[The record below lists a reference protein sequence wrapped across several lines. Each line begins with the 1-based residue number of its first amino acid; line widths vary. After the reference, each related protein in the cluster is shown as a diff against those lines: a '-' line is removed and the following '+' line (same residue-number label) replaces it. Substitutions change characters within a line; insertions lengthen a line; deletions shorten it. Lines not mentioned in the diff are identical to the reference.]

1 MFESVIPLGPMG
13 WSKDIYIWCSQVKW
27 IPYLFYRG
35 MQEKLQLTAAARKP
49 SSCLELA
56 ILPTSSNLTQYTS
69 IYRRTNVKK
78 IEISSGTNQLWYQS
92 MTKTLNIPRIN
103 WASLQRLKSYDSSKV
118 ICNTVCVSTCYS
130 LEVHGFCL
138 LGNWSICFALQ
149 TLQTLYNAAVIKEL
163 FNEYW

>member
-1 MFESVIPLGPMG
+1 MFKSAIPLGPMG
-13 WSKDIYIWCSQVKW
+13 WSKDIYIWCSQVKR

-103 WASLQRLKSYDSSKV
+103 WASLQRLKSYDSSKA
-118 ICNTVCVSTCYS
+118 ICNTVVFRRTVFVCSGITAFV
-130 LEVHGFCL
+130 L
-138 LGNWSICFALQ
+138 LYKHYKHS
-149 TLQTLYNAAVIKEL
+149 NAAVIKEL